1 MRLFTF
7 LAGVAAGVVLQQSL
21 AAKRGPSMRALTT
34 SRLDDTDTVRPGV
47 GVELVGADGAP
58 LAPVVAGVGVP
69 GDGVRS

>member
-7 LAGVAAGVVLQQSL
+7 LAGVATGFALQQSL
-21 AAKRGPSMRALTT
+21 AAKRGPSMRTPT
-34 SRLDDTDTVRPGV
+34 RSRLDDIDTVRPGV
-47 GVELVGADGAP
+47 GVDLVGADGAP

>member
-21 AAKRGPSMRALTT
+21 AAKRAPSMRTPTT
-34 SRLDDTDTVRPGV
+34 SRVDEIDTVRPGV
-47 GVELVGADGAP
+47 GVDIVGADGEP

-69 GDGVRS
+69 GDGVRY